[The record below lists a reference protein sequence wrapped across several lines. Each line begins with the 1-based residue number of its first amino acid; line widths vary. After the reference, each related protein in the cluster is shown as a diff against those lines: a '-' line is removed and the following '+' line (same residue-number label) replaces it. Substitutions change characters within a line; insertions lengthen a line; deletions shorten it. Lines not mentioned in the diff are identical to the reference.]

1 MKTKIILFIVFLF
14 TLKHCGFNP
23 IYSNIKETEFRF
35 NIVEIGGNE
44 EMNRITET
52 SLKRYSNNLSD
63 KIYDL
68 KIITNFEKNT
78 ISKNKKGE
86 ITSYLILTEIEFEIL
101 NSDKNIKFNYTEET
115 RTTNIANQFEF
126 KKYENSIKS
135 NFIKSKIDE
144 FVLKLTSS
152 Q

>member
-1 MKTKIILFIVFLF
+1 MKTKIILFIVLLF

-68 KIITNFEKNT
+68 KVMSQKKII
-78 ISKNKKGE
+78 SSGQKGCCLRQE
-86 ITSYLILTEIEFEIL
+86 S
-101 NSDKNIKFNYTEET
+101 
-115 RTTNIANQFEF
+115 
-126 KKYENSIKS
+126 
-135 NFIKSKIDE
+135 
-144 FVLKLTSS
+144 
-152 Q
+152 